1 MQNKFEGEKFW
12 TFFKKIC
19 NERIIHGIF
28 KYLFA
33 LKTLCIVNY
42 VSICYDFYICY
53 IVIYSHVLFCAGIK
67 VEDVSAGG
75 GIEYGKHEG
84 TNHKIHFIIVM
95 GLHKII

>member
-1 MQNKFEGEKFW
+1 MTSTSAIQL
-12 TFFKKIC
+12 TFMFC
-19 NERIIHGIF
+19 TGIQ
-28 KYLFA
+28 
-33 LKTLCIVNY
+33 
-42 VSICYDFYICY
+42 
-53 IVIYSHVLFCAGIK
+53 